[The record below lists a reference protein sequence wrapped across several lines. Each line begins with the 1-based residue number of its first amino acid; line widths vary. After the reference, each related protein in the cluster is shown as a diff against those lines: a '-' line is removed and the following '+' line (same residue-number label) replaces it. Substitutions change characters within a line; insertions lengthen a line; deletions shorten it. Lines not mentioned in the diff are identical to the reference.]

1 MENIRCDLEK
11 MGYFAYYA
19 GNDLIVGEKIGVF
32 AELKGINVNAFCL
45 IRTDENEFVI
55 ESGEANI
62 VKEDRFS
69 SKSKVVNFVKTT
81 FPL

>member
-1 MENIRCDLEK
+1 MNNIRIALENL
-11 MGYFAYYA
+11 GYYTYYA
-19 GNDLIVGEKIGVF
+19 GNDLIVGKKIGII
-32 AELKGINVNAFCL
+32 AELNGINVKGFCL
-45 IRTDENEFVI
+45 IRPDGNDFVI

-69 SKSKVVNFVKTT
+69 DNSKVINFIKIT